1 MRYIVIDDLI
11 TTVNCLVDE
20 NGNVVIFN
28 NEDMAQ
34 QEANYLQNGQVI
46 CIGN

>member
-28 NEDMAQ
+28 SEDMAQ
-34 QEANYLQNGQVI
+34 QEANYLQNGIVI